1 MNQFTCKGVK
11 QINNRI
17 SLKIDIHL
25 YHSYL
30 SAFFVKAGV
39 PNGEFPEILIAKCRS
54 RIFGT
59 WFFSQAEDFG
69 SWREGRKGSSKSGE
83 KCSRRK
89 VHMYDVQGLKF
100 SSPGLFVDDF
110 LLARQIQVLAQA
122 WRKLLCSPWKI
133 TFGLLVFCI
142 FLVTVVLWWPSGPCS
157 FHLLLVDLKNCVRL
171 CRLMISRLSI
181 FSGVTAVFSL
191 LAGSRR
197 ISPSIAVFFRLF
209 YFRQK

>member
-100 SSPGLFVDDF
+100 SSPGLFVDASPTDSSTSPSLEKTSVF
-110 LLARQIQVLAQA
+110 TLENYVWSSRILHFFWLLLFCDDRQVLAVSICY
-122 WRKLLCSPWKI
+122 LLIWKI
-133 TFGLLVFCI
+133 VSDFADS
-142 FLVTVVLWWPSGPCS
+142 WS
-157 FHLLLVDLKNCVRL
+157 VD
-171 CRLMISRLSI
+171 
-181 FSGVTAVFSL
+181 FQ
-191 LAGSRR
+191 
-197 ISPSIAVFFRLF
+197 
-209 YFRQK
+209 YFQV